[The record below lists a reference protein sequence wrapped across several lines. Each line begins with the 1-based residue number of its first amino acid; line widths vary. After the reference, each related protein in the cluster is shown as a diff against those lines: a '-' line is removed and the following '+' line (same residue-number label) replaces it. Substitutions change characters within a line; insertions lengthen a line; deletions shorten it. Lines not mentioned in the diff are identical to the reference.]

1 MAPGWRIRRLVG
13 GHVITGVGRYKTTES
28 QSFTGL
34 RSSIKKRNKFLNNP
48 AAAVVPGLRAKHLP
62 GEEGIWVFVLGDML
76 LFALFFGTFLFYR
89 NEQTELFLQSQLL
102 LNKNYGVV
110 NTLLLLTSSWF
121 VATAVHMYRRNNTEW
136 AARLLA
142 SGFLCG
148 LGFAIIKVVEFSEKI
163 KAGITLNSN
172 DFFMFYF
179 MFTGIHFLHV
189 LIGLGVLFF
198 ATHAV
203 LQKPDGSGIR
213 SLENG
218 ATFWHMVDLLWIVL
232 FPLIYL
238 LK

>member
-1 MAPGWRIRRLVG
+1 MNSPVA
-13 GHVITGVGRYKTTES
+13 E
-28 QSFTGL
+28 
-34 RSSIKKRNKFLNNP
+34 
-48 AAAVVPGLRAKHLP
+48 VVPELPEKRLP

-76 LFALFFGTFLFYR
+76 LFSLFFGTFLYYR
-89 NEQTELFLQSQLL
+89 NEQTEIYLQSQLL
-102 LNKNYGVV
+102 LNKNYGAV

-121 VATAVHMYRRNNTEW
+121 VATAVHMYRKSDTEW

-142 SGFLCG
+142 LGFFCG

-163 KAGITLNSN
+163 TAGITLNSN

-198 ATHAV
+198 VRHTV
-203 LQKPDGSGIR
+203 LQSPDGSGIR